1 MSSLFNTKLQKN
13 LRLSIPKNK
22 APIRLSKHEII
33 NKSLKNKKNLTFNH
47 FDKYQLSQGLSTQR
61 YTLQNDNND
70 VKTTEYDTVLTLPS
84 LDFLDFNKDKVHN
97 TFNKTITKSS
107 QKKSKTRSTI
117 KTKAYKILND
127 SKYFNNSMSTFK
139 YYNKNFRK
147 KSKEEKFRGVPQ
159 EFMEAMRLDL
169 TSNIIKANKFMIKE
183 KERLIKG
190 NPKLKYYFHC
200 NTINKI
206 KKEKEKKR
214 ASEIRLI
221 KEYSYKKKRVKEEQ
235 KLNDYYIDL
244 LLKENEQHF
253 YVNKPM
259 IDKNK
264 FSKKFILY
272 KKNSEEKKEIPNRN
286 VRNIFSSILYD
297 KFYMSQNIEKVQ
309 LTKKLFYKRFIGA
322 LKKSV
327 IEYKNITIPFKDYV
341 EYYKKSQNLSELVK
355 SEYIHLIEL
364 IKREIK
370 EVDERDKQV
379 CKFLDKNKVCSFI
392 IDINKQSV
400 LIITIKNK
408 LYKSISKIIDLG
420 CNVNFQDFK
429 GRTALHFAVRNKDLT
444 AVTILLYYLANPLI
458 KDNIGKLPIDY
469 LPNHNSE
476 EKIIYDDKKINENFI
491 IKELLFRSSIIR
503 KFNKYR
509 SWKEFDVY
517 LRRGIQ
523 YYLYK
528 TLPEDKYE
536 KIFFYIE
543 NPIFY
548 YINKNTLFMNYTY
561 NFNYN

>member
-13 LRLSIPKNK
+13 LRLSIPKNN

-84 LDFLDFNKDKVHN
+84 LDFIDFNKDKIHN
-97 TFNKTITKSS
+97 TLNKTISKSS
-107 QKKSKTRSTI
+107 QKTSKTRSAI

-127 SKYFNNSMSTFK
+127 PKYFNNSMSTFK

-147 KSKEEKFRGVPQ
+147 KSKEEKFRGVPR

-169 TSNIIKANKFMIKE
+169 TSNIIKANKYMISE
-183 KERLIKG
+183 KERLMKV

-200 NTINKI
+200 NNINKI
-206 KKEKEKKR
+206 KKEKEMKR

-221 KEYSYKKKRVKEEQ
+221 KEYGYKKKRIKEEQ

-253 YVNKPM
+253 YINKPM

-264 FSKKFILY
+264 FSQKFILY
-272 KKNSEEKKEIPNRN
+272 KNNSEEKKEIPNRN
-286 VRNIFSSILYD
+286 VRNIFSTILYD
-297 KFYMSQNIEKVQ
+297 KFYMSQKIEKVQ
-309 LTKKLFYKRFIGA
+309 LTEKLLYKRFIGS

-327 IEYKNITIPFKDYV
+327 IEYKNIIIPFNDYV
-341 EYYKKSQNLSELVK
+341 EYYKKSQNLSQLVK
-355 SEYIHLIEL
+355 NEYIHLIEL

-370 EVDERDKQV
+370 EIDERDKEV
-379 CKFLDKNKVCSFI
+379 CKFLEKNKICSFI

-400 LIITIKNK
+400 LINIIKNK

-429 GRTALHFAVRNKDLT
+429 GRTALHFAVKSTDLT
-444 AVTILLYYLANPLI
+444 SVTILLYYLANPLI
-458 KDNIGKLPIDY
+458 KDSIGKYAIDY
-469 LPNHNSE
+469 LPQSKPE
-476 EKIIYDDKKINENFI
+476 DKILYENKKLNDNYI
-491 IKELLFRSSIIR
+491 IKELLSRSSVIR

-517 LRRGIQ
+517 IRRGIQ

-536 KIFFYIE
+536 KIFLYIE

-548 YINKNTLFMNYTY
+548 YVNKNTLFLNY

>member
-1 MSSLFNTKLQKN
+1 MTSLFNTKLQKN
-13 LRLSIPKNK
+13 LRLSIPKNN

-33 NKSLKNKKNLTFNH
+33 NKSLNNKKNLTFNH

-84 LDFLDFNKDKVHN
+84 LDFIDFNKDKAHN
-97 TFNKTITKSS
+97 TFNKTISKSS
-107 QKKSKTRSTI
+107 QKASKTRSAI
-117 KTKAYKILND
+117 RTKAYKILND
-127 SKYFNNSMSTFK
+127 PKYFNNSMSTFK
-139 YYNKNFRK
+139 YYNNNFRK
-147 KSKEEKFRGVPQ
+147 KSKEEKFRGVPR

-169 TSNIIKANKFMIKE
+169 TSNIIKANKYMISE
-183 KERLIKG
+183 KERLIKV

-200 NTINKI
+200 NNINKI
-206 KKEKEKKR
+206 KKEKEMKR

-221 KEYSYKKKRVKEEQ
+221 KEYGYKKKIVKEEQ

-253 YVNKPM
+253 YINKPM

-264 FSKKFILY
+264 FSQKFILY
-272 KKNSEEKKEIPNRN
+272 KNNSEEKKEIPNRN
-286 VRNIFSSILYD
+286 VRNIFSTILCD
-297 KFYMSQNIEKVQ
+297 KFYKSQKIEKVQ
-309 LTKKLFYKRFIGA
+309 LTKNLLYKRFIGS

-327 IEYKNITIPFKDYV
+327 IEFKNIIIPFNDYV

-355 SEYIHLIEL
+355 NEYMHLIEL
-364 IKREIK
+364 IKRENK
-370 EVDERDKQV
+370 EIYVKDKAV
-379 CKFLDKNKVCSFI
+379 CKFLEENKICSFVV
-392 IDINKQSV
+392 DINKQSV
-400 LIITIKNK
+400 LIVIVKNK

-429 GRTALHFAVRNKDLT
+429 GRTALHFAVKNKDLT

-469 LPNHNSE
+469 LPQPKPE
-476 EKIIYDDKKINENFI
+476 DKIIYEDKKIDENNI
-491 IKELLFRSSIIR
+491 IKELLCRSSVIR

-517 LRRGIQ
+517 IRRGIQ

-548 YINKNTLFMNYTY
+548 YVNKKTLFLNY
-561 NFNYN
+561 NFNFN

>member
-13 LRLSIPKNK
+13 LRLSIPKNN

-84 LDFLDFNKDKVHN
+84 LDFIDFNKDKIHN
-97 TFNKTITKSS
+97 TLNKTISKSS
-107 QKKSKTRSTI
+107 QKTSKTRSAI

-127 SKYFNNSMSTFK
+127 PKYFNNSMSTFK

-147 KSKEEKFRGVPQ
+147 KSKEEKFRGVPR

-169 TSNIIKANKFMIKE
+169 TSNIIKANKYMISE
-183 KERLIKG
+183 KERLMKV

-200 NTINKI
+200 NNINKI
-206 KKEKEKKR
+206 KKEKEMKR

-221 KEYSYKKKRVKEEQ
+221 KEYGYKKKRVKEEQ

-253 YVNKPM
+253 YINKPM

-264 FSKKFILY
+264 FSQKFILY
-272 KKNSEEKKEIPNRN
+272 KNNSEEKKEIPNRN
-286 VRNIFSSILYD
+286 VRNIFSTILYD
-297 KFYMSQNIEKVQ
+297 KFYMSQKIEKVQ
-309 LTKKLFYKRFIGA
+309 LTKKLLYKRFIGS

-327 IEYKNITIPFKDYV
+327 IEYKNIIIPFNDYV

-355 SEYIHLIEL
+355 NEYIHLIEL

-370 EVDERDKQV
+370 EIDERDKEV
-379 CKFLDKNKVCSFI
+379 CKFLEKNKICSFI

-400 LIITIKNK
+400 LINIIKNK

-429 GRTALHFAVRNKDLT
+429 GRTALHFAVKSMDLT

-458 KDNIGKLPIDY
+458 KDSIGKYPIDY
-469 LPNHNSE
+469 LPQSKPE
-476 EKIIYDDKKINENFI
+476 DKILYENKKLNDNYI
-491 IKELLFRSSIIR
+491 IKELLSRSSVIR

-517 LRRGIQ
+517 IRRGIQ

-536 KIFFYIE
+536 KIFLYIE

-548 YINKNTLFMNYTY
+548 YVNKNTLFLNY